1 MTQSAV
7 STEPVYQPGWLNP
20 TGLEIFRWTL
30 KTLFDIFA
38 PMKAYGKENLAVPG
52 GFIVAANHMSYF
64 DAPLMFVHIPP
75 GRRMT
80 AFGADKYKSYPFFAF
95 ILRMVGVIWV
105 NRDAP
110 SPASIK
116 AAVQVLRNGDVLGVA
131 PEGTRSRDTHAL
143 QEGKTG
149 AAYLAMTAG
158 VPILPVAVIHT
169 DLVSQDLKHLPR
181 SHVSIS
187 FGKPI
192 SIPALPRQERDA
204 KLQEYTTELM
214 CQIAALL
221 PPEYRGVYTDHP
233 RVKQLL
239 NEGAPAGLTEPRPAV
254 SALQGD

>member
-1 MTQSAV
+1 MTNSAAPN
-7 STEPVYQPGWLNP
+7 EPIYERGWLNP

-38 PMKAYGKENLAVPG
+38 PMTAYGKENLELKG
-52 GFIVAANHMSYF
+52 GYIVAANHMSYF
-64 DAPLMFVHIPP
+64 DAPLMFVHIPR
-75 GRRMT
+75 GRTMT
-80 AFGADKYKSYPFFAF
+80 ALGTDKYKSYPFFAF

-116 AAVQVLRNGDVLGVA
+116 AAVQVLRSGEVLGVA

-149 AAYLAMTAG
+149 AAYLAITAG
-158 VPILPVAVIHT
+158 VPVIPVAVAHT
-169 DLVSQDLKHLPR
+169 DLAANDLKHLRR
-181 SHVSIS
+181 SHVSIA
-187 FGKPI
+187 FGKPLYF
-192 SIPALPRQERDA
+192 PAPARQERDA

-221 PPEYRGVYTDHP
+221 PPEYRGVYADHP
-233 RVKQLL
+233 RLKQLL
-239 NEGAPAGLTEPRPAV
+239 NEGAAAV